1 MREVAI
7 KAVAVLKAPKL
18 FEINSAESTTILN
31 GFDDDIKN
39 VAEQLL
45 ESDTKPRHRTD
56 LSGPFSLEATI
67 AFMTAAVACCT
78 ANGSKNSGVR

>member
-7 KAVAVLKAPKL
+7 KAVVVLKAPRL

-31 GFDDDIKN
+31 GFAYDIKN

-45 ESDTKPRHRTD
+45 ESDMKPRHRTD
-56 LSGPFSLEATI
+56 FSGPFSLEATV
-67 AFMTAAVACCT
+67 AFITAAVACHT